1 LIEAEV
7 KDYNNNV
14 RQLVDDIKAICTHN
28 GLGGEANE
36 YKIVTQ
42 SFLYKFLNDKF
53 MFVTG
58 KNYAELKKFS
68 ESEYDRLLIKVG
80 NKAAKLRPNH
90 LLEYL
95 FNIQDND
102 DFAKTFDET
111 LNDIAILNNAVF
123 SVHTDSKTDIR
134 LFEESLIQ
142 NSVTDRSKH
151 NGVAKAIINKL
162 TNSKFDFDKIFSAGF
177 DFFSTLF
184 EYMIKDYNKDGGGK
198 YAEYYTPHSVAK
210 IMAKILVGSGKP
222 KSVKIYDPAAGS
234 GTLLM
239 NIADE
244 IGTDRCTIYSQD
256 ISQKS
261 SNLLRLNLIL
271 NNLSHSIN
279 NIVQGNTIL
288 HNRHNQ
294 KMDFIVSNPPFK
306 LDFSEWRNDVESLP
320 NAAER
325 FFAGV
330 PNIPNKDKD
339 KMAIYLLFLQHIIF
353 SLSEKGKAAA
363 VVPTGFI
370 TAQSGIERK
379 IREKLVDEK
388 WLKGVV
394 SMPSNIFA
402 TTGTNVSVIFIDK
415 GNDGDIVL
423 VDASKLGEKEKD
435 GKNQKTKLSP
445 EDEQKIIS
453 AFHRSLSKAEMSD
466 FAVILS
472 YDKIKAKNYS
482 LAAGQYFDIKIA
494 RSSLTPKQFEKKI
507 AENKEKLSD
516 YFKQSKKLESEI
528 LNNLEKLTYQS
539 QV

>member
-1 LIEAEV
+1 LYPQRIRRRG
-7 KDYNNNV
+7 KD
-14 RQLVDDIKAICTHN
+14 
-28 GLGGEANE
+28 
-36 YKIVTQ
+36 
-42 SFLYKFLNDKF
+42 
-53 MFVTG
+53 
-58 KNYAELKKFS
+58 
-68 ESEYDRLLIKVG
+68 
-80 NKAAKLRPNH
+80 
-90 LLEYL
+90 
-95 FNIQDND
+95 
-102 DFAKTFDET
+102 
-111 LNDIAILNNAVF
+111 VF
-123 SVHTDSKTDIR
+123 SVHTDSNTDIR

-162 TNSKFDFDKIFSAGF
+162 TDFKFDFDKIFSEGF
-177 DFFSTLF
+177 DFFSTIF

-210 IMAKILVGSGKP
+210 IMAEILVGNSKLR
-222 KSVKIYDPAAGS
+222 SVKIYDPAAGS

-239 NIADE
+239 NIADK

-271 NNLSHSIN
+271 NDLSHSIN

-288 HNRHNQ
+288 QNRHTQ

-306 LDFSEWRNDVESLP
+306 LDFSEWRNDVESP
-320 NAAER
+320 ER

-330 PNIPNKDKD
+330 PNIPDKEKD

-353 SLSEKGKAAA
+353 SLSAKGKAAV
-363 VVPTGFI
+363 VVPTGFV

-415 GNDGDIVL
+415 GNDGDVVL

-435 GKNQKTKLSP
+435 GKNQKTRLSS
-445 EDEQKIIS
+445 EDEEKIIS
-453 AFHRSLSKAEMSD
+453 AFNHSLSKSEMSD
-466 FAVILS
+466 FAVVLS

-507 AENKEKLSD
+507 AESKQKLSD
-516 YFKQSKKLESEI
+516 YFKQSRKLEGDI
-528 LNNLEKLTYQS
+528 MRNLGNLWVGRKGKK
-539 QV
+539 